1 MSEIYG
7 IGFTGEQL
15 LAAHLTARGRAVS
28 RSDKKMFDLIVDG
41 RYAEVKTSRD
51 PYSQLGFIGLTDNQ
65 YKALTDGVDFS
76 VFIVCN
82 AKDPEN
88 VEIIEISAGQLEAE
102 TPRVESKY
110 YWYRSQIEKCRN
122 PKAGA

>member
-1 MSEIYG
+1 MSEIFDTG
-7 IGFTGEQL
+7 STGEQL

-51 PYSQLGFIGLTDNQ
+51 PYSQLGFIGLTANQ

-82 AKDPEN
+82 ARDPEN
-88 VEIIEISAGQLEAE
+88 LEIIEIPAAQLQAE
-102 TPRVESKY
+102 KPRVESTY
-110 YWYRSQIEKCRN
+110 YWYRPQLEKCRN
-122 PKAGA
+122 PKAGV